1 MTQIQQLGFLANNLT
16 VNTAANTATFTNILV
31 VGNSSV
37 NVVVNSSS
45 VYVSGVAL
53 GSGGGTNAAAQ
64 YAWTN
69 TQSFSNTITFTGAI
83 LANTVNAAS
92 YTVGT
97 SFIANA
103 TQLTTTYPTVH
114 TANVSVNGAIIA
126 NGGAGS
132 SGQVLTSSA
141 GGNVYWAAAAAG
153 VNTAASYAF
162 SNTTASGNNS
172 TGAITIV
179 GGLGVN
185 GNIYTASRVGFANT
199 SNVSVVYTYYNQS
212 VGGLDTVFG

>member
-1 MTQIQQLGFLANNLT
+1 MAKLNTGTRIYGTANVDTSLGVGSNVVLNTSVLT
-16 VNTAANTATFTNILV
+16 I
-31 VGNSSV
+31 GNSSV
-37 NVVVNSSS
+37 NVVVNSSA
-45 VYVSGVAL
+45 VYVSGAAL
-53 GSGGGTNAAAQ
+53 GGATNAAAQ

-69 TQSFSNTITFTGAI
+69 TQSFSAVVT
-83 LANTVNAAS
+83 
-92 YTVGT
+92 
-97 SFIANA
+97 
-103 TQLTTTYPTVH
+103 H

-126 NGGAGS
+126 NAGIGTA
-132 SGQVLTSSA
+132 GQVLTSAA
-141 GGNVYWAAAAAG
+141 GGNVYWSTAAAG
-153 VNTAASYAF
+153 VNVAITYAF

-199 SNVSVVYTYYNQS
+199 SNASAVYVYYNQG

>member
-1 MTQIQQLGFLANNLT
+1 MAKLNSGTRIYGTANVDTSLGVGGNVV
-16 VNTAANTATFTNILV
+16 VNTSVITI
-31 VGNSSV
+31 GNSTV
-37 NVVVNSSS
+37 NVVVNSSA
-45 VYVSGVAL
+45 VYVSGAPL
-53 GSGGGTNAAAQ
+53 GGATNAAAQ

-69 TQSFSNTITFTGAI
+69 SQSFSAVVT
-83 LANTVNAAS
+83 
-92 YTVGT
+92 
-97 SFIANA
+97 
-103 TQLTTTYPTVH
+103 H

-126 NGGAGS
+126 NAGVGT

-141 GGNVYWAAAAAG
+141 GGNVYWATAAAG

-162 SNTTASGNNS
+162 TNTTASGNNS
-172 TGAITIV
+172 TGAITVV

-212 VGGLDTVFG
+212 VNGLDTVFG

>member
-1 MTQIQQLGFLANNLT
+1 MSQNQQLFLLANIAS
-16 VNTAANTATFTNILV
+16 VNTTANTLTFTSNSNIATSFNVGGYGNTTTGGFVANSSVLA

-37 NVVVNSSS
+37 NVVVNSSA
-45 VYVSGVAL
+45 VYVGGAPL
-53 GSGGGTNAAAQ
+53 GGAINTAAQ
-64 YAWTN
+64 FTFTN
-69 TQSFSNTITFTGAI
+69 THI
-83 LANTVNAAS
+83 
-92 YTVGT
+92 
-97 SFIANA
+97 
-103 TQLTTTYPTVH
+103 H
-114 TANVSVNGAIIA
+114 TANVAVNGAIIA
-126 NGGAGS
+126 NGGAGT

>member
-16 VNTAANTATFTNILV
+16 VNTSANTATFNNILV

-53 GSGGGTNAAAQ
+53 GSGGGTNVAAQ

-69 TQSFSNTITFTGAI
+69 SQSFSAVVT
-83 LANTVNAAS
+83 
-92 YTVGT
+92 
-97 SFIANA
+97 
-103 TQLTTTYPTVH
+103 H

-126 NGGAGS
+126 NGGAGT

-162 SNTTASGNNS
+162 TNSTASGNSS

>member
-16 VNTAANTATFTNILV
+16 VNTSANTATFNNILV

-37 NVVVNSSS
+37 NVVINSSS
-45 VYVSGVAL
+45 VYVSGSPV
-53 GSGGGTNAAAQ
+53 GGGINVAAQ

-69 TQSFSNTITFTGAI
+69 TQSYSAVIT
-83 LANTVNAAS
+83 
-92 YTVGT
+92 
-97 SFIANA
+97 
-103 TQLTTTYPTVH
+103 H

-126 NGGAGS
+126 NGGAGT
-132 SGQVLTSSA
+132 SGQVLTSAA

-162 SNTTASGNNS
+162 TNSTASGNNS

>member
-16 VNTAANTATFTNILV
+16 VNTSANTATFNNILV

-53 GSGGGTNAAAQ
+53 GGGSTNVSAQ

-69 TQSFSNTITFTGAI
+69 TQSFSAVVT
-83 LANTVNAAS
+83 
-92 YTVGT
+92 
-97 SFIANA
+97 
-103 TQLTTTYPTVH
+103 H

-141 GGNVYWAAAAAG
+141 GGNVYWSSAG
-153 VNTAASYAF
+153 FSNNQSIAVSNIAFANSTNTASAYTF
-162 SNTTASGNNS
+162 YNTT
-172 TGAITIV
+172 T
-179 GGLGVN
+179 
-185 GNIYTASRVGFANT
+185 T
-199 SNVSVVYTYYNQS
+199 S
-212 VGGLDTVFG
+212 LDTVFV

>member
-45 VYVSGVAL
+45 VYVSGAPL
-53 GSGGGTNAAAQ
+53 GGATNAAAQ

-69 TQSFSNTITFTGAI
+69 TQSFSAVVT
-83 LANTVNAAS
+83 
-92 YTVGT
+92 
-97 SFIANA
+97 
-103 TQLTTTYPTVH
+103 H